1 MEFFYNFAEIRR
13 IQPYI
18 LTNMKLLLRTY
29 FPLLLLLLFQ
39 FCISPDD
46 VNKTI
51 DDEEEEEEEEE
62 EVVLEDPTDL
72 PFTVNWSINKEGD
85 EIGGSFSPFYM
96 WEKPTS
102 TYTAPTVARA

>member
-1 MEFFYNFAEIRR
+1 
-13 IQPYI
+13 
-18 LTNMKLLLRTY
+18 MKLLLRTY

-62 EVVLEDPTDL
+62 VVLEDPTDL
-72 PFTVNWSINKEGD
+72 PFTCGRNRPLPIQPLQWQGHSIHEQKQPGD
-85 EIGGSFSPFYM
+85 QLDH
-96 WEKPTS
+96 
-102 TYTAPTVARA
+102 